1 MRAPR
6 QLFVGAFGGRHG
18 NLLAALVIMLVI
30 LAVLHPGYFTLDNVR
45 VVALNQSAVGIV
57 SLGMAYL
64 IIVGQVDLSIG
75 SIFVAAAFMG
85 AFLSDSQPAVVAA
98 LGGILL
104 GGALGLANGL
114 AVWRIRVSPII
125 VTLGSLTLIQGIV
138 LVVTQ
143 GHGRVVSNEDFIVL
157 GRGTPLGVPTFIW
170 VLACLSV
177 IAHVV
182 LSRTT
187 IGRYIYAT
195 GGNAEAAKVAG
206 IHVRRYHLGL
216 FAFTGC
222 LVGLVGVMTAARFA
236 SANITYGATF
246 NLDVI
251 TAVILGGVAFT
262 GGEGTIIGVIVAV
275 AFLGV
280 VNSGLIALGVDP
292 FYTDMVKGGALITS
306 VLLEQLTQERNERF
320 RKVLAMAEY
329 ATIVS
334 EGRHEDQLIKS
345 GETAR
350 EPAVDAGP
358 DR

>member
-125 VTLGSLTLIQGIV
+125 VTLGSLTLIQGVV

-177 IAHVV
+177 IAHV
-182 LSRTT
+182 
-187 IGRYIYAT
+187 AT

-262 GGEGTIIGVIVAV
+262 GGEGTVIGVIVAV

-334 EGRHEDQLIKS
+334 EGRHEGQLIKS

-358 DR
+358 DQ